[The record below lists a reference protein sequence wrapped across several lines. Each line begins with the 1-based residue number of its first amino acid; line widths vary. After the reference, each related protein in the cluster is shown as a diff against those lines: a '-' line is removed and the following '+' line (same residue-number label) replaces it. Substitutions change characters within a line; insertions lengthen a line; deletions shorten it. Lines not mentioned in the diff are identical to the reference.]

1 MEISKQDW
9 LLFRKKIGEWQEAHM
24 EKLLLEYAELLRSKS
39 LASERFWKLEK
50 RIKNDKRS
58 RGVVLEIRKQNVIY
72 DLAAMILDGII
83 TLDDLEDFSDDLKD
97 AVRFMVTRQS

>member
-9 LLFRKKIGEWQEAHM
+9 LLYRKKIGEWQEAYM
-24 EKLLLEYAELLRSKS
+24 EKLLLEYAELLRNES
-39 LASERFWKLEK
+39 LASERFWELEK

-58 RGVVLEIRKQNVIY
+58 RGVVIEIRKQNVIY
-72 DLAAMILDGII
+72 DLVAMVLDDII
-83 TLDDLEDFSDDLKD
+83 NLADLEDFSDELKD

>member
-9 LLFRKKIGEWQEAHM
+9 LLFRKKIGEWQEAYM
-24 EKLLLEYAELLRSKS
+24 EKLLLEYAELLRSEF
-39 LASERFWKLEK
+39 LASEKFWELEK
-50 RIKNDKRS
+50 RIKHDKRS

-72 DLAAMILDGII
+72 DLVAMIVDDII

-97 AVRFMVTRQS
+97 AVRLMVTQRS

>member
-9 LLFRKKIGEWQEAHM
+9 LLFRKKIGEWQEAYM
-24 EKLLLEYAELLRSKS
+24 EKLLLEYAELLRSES
-39 LASERFWKLEK
+39 LASEKFWELNK

-72 DLAAMILDGII
+72 DLVAMIVDGII
-83 TLDDLEDFSDDLKD
+83 TLGDLEDFSDDLKD
-97 AVRFMVTRQS
+97 AVRFMVTQRS

>member
-9 LLFRKKIGEWQEAHM
+9 VLFRQKIGEWQEAYM
-24 EKLLLEYAELLRSKS
+24 GKLLREYSELMQREA
-39 LASERFWKLEK
+39 LASERFWELEK

-72 DLAAMILDGII
+72 DLVAMILDGII
-83 TLDDLEDFSDDLKD
+83 AFDDLEDFSDELKD
-97 AVRFMVTRQS
+97 AVRFMVTQRS

>member
-9 LLFRKKIGEWQEAHM
+9 VLFRKKIGEWQEAYM
-24 EKLLLEYAELLRSKS
+24 EKLLLEYAEFLRSES
-39 LASERFWKLEK
+39 LASERFWELEK

-72 DLAAMILDGII
+72 DLVAMILDGII
-83 TLDDLEDFSDDLKD
+83 AFDDLEDFSDELKD
-97 AVRFMVTRQS
+97 AVRFMVTQRS